1 MSLASIMLC
10 CPEEVPELP
19 PANKKLIMFSVL
31 SNSVLGSLC
40 KRKMAFL
47 A

>member
-19 PANKKLIMFSVL
+19 PANQEANNVL
-31 SNSVLGSLC
+31 CS
-40 KRKMAFL
+40 K
-47 A
+47 